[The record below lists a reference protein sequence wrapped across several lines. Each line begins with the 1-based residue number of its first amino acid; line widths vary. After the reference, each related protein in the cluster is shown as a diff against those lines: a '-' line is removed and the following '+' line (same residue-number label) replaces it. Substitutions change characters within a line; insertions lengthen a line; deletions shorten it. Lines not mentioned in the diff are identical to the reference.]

1 MLVEVYKKIEEVR
14 KSRGVTKTYIAKKCN
29 KTIQWYHGIAIGRRT
44 PNVNTIQE
52 IAAALHVKP
61 GIFFED

>member
-29 KTIQWYHGIAIGRRT
+29 KTISWYHGIAIGRRT

-52 IAAALHVKP
+52 IAAALHVNP
-61 GIFFED
+61 SIFFED